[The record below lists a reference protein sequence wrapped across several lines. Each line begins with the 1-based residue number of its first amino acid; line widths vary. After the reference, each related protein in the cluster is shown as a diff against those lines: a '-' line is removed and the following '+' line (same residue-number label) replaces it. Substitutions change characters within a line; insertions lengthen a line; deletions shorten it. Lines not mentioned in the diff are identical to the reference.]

1 MIFCGQRSLSFLGT
15 SKKIGDHDNGNFLGI
30 IEVLSHWDLLLK
42 SHVDKVKMAQDIGE
56 RLQAHYLSPD
66 SQNEFISECS
76 SMIRDQILLERSEA
90 KYYSIIVDATPDS
103 SHKEQ
108 ETIILRYVH
117 LKNNKF

>member
-1 MIFCGQRSLSFLGT
+1 
-15 SKKIGDHDNGNFLGI
+15 
-30 IEVLSHWDLLLK
+30 
-42 SHVDKVKMAQDIGE
+42 MAQDIGE

-66 SQNEFISECS
+66 GQNEFISECS

-108 ETIILRYVH
+108 ETIILRYIMKIH
-117 LKNNKF
+117 QQHSKIKNLISTKFFGITTILRL